1 MQNFKDKIVLITGA
15 SSGIGR
21 ACAIEF
27 ARQGARLIL
36 AARRKDRLLELA
48 NEISK
53 LNSNAVTTLLII
65 DVRKQKEVEAAI
77 EKIPAQW
84 RDIDILVNNAGLS
97 RGLEKIQEGVI
108 QNWEEMIDTNVKG
121 LLYVTRA
128 VMPGMVKRNSGHIVN
143 IGSIAGHEVYP
154 NGNVYNATKF
164 AVKALNKAM
173 RMDAFGTS
181 IRVTLV
187 DPGFVE
193 TEFSVVRFHG
203 DQQRADQVYQ
213 GMTPL
218 RPEDIAEAVVWSC
231 ARPPHVNIEDIIIMP
246 TDQAAISM
254 VNRKQ

>member
-1 MQNFKDKIVLITGA
+1 MHYFENTTAFITGA

-21 ACAIEF
+21 ASAVEF
-27 ARQGARLIL
+27 AKQGAKLIL
-36 AARRKDRLLELA
+36 VARRRDRLEELKARLEKEHQAKVYLMTLDVR
-48 NEISK
+48 NQMDVHK
-53 LNSNAVTTLLII
+53 AVTGL
-65 DVRKQKEVEAAI
+65 
-77 EKIPAQW
+77 PAEW
-84 RDIDILVNNAGLS
+84 SSIDILINNAGLA
-97 RGLEKIQEGVI
+97 RGLDKIHQADVCY
-108 QNWEEMIDTNVKG
+108 WDEMIDTNVKG

-154 NGNVYNATKF
+154 AGNVYNATKH

-181 IRVTLV
+181 IRVTSV
-187 DPGFVE
+187 DPGFAE

-203 DQQRADQVYQ
+203 DQQRADKVYQ

-218 RPEDIAEAVVWSC
+218 RPEDIAEAVVWACS
-231 ARPPHVNIEDIIIMP
+231 RPAHVNIENIIIMP
-246 TDQAAISM
+246 TDQAAVTM